1 MVVCQPS
8 APTLEGGEGAFNIK
22 KIFSFVCSS
31 NSIRLTVTSLCGSGF
46 LLAKLAAVGRSLT
59 LPPVLAS
66 FGGERPRILM
76 VDSCTNNRNTILK
89 ALLLA
94 TFGFL
99 RYIQNKVLI
108 YI

>member
-1 MVVCQPS
+1 MCQPS

-46 LLAKLAAVGRSLT
+46 LLAKFAAVGRSFRL
-59 LPPVLAS
+59 LPALAS

-76 VDSCTNNRNTILK
+76 VDSCAKFGNTIVE

-94 TFGFL
+94 AFGFL